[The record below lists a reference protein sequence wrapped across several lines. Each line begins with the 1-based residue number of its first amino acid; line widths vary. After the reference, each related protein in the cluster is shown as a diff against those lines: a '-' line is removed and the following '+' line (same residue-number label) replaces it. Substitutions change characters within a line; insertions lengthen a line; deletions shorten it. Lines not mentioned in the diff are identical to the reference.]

1 MNRILVLGIG
11 NLLMGDEG
19 VGVEAVRSLQE
30 TSLPPGVTLLDGGTG
45 SFQLL
50 SWLAGQDAVV
60 LIDASAD
67 SKPPGTVSLLE
78 PRFASDFPRSLTAHD
93 IGLRDLIEAASLLG
107 TLPPVFLITISVAEL
122 QSMQIGLSDAVAASL
137 PRVVEQVESL
147 LDGLTAR
154 PPEMVAGG

>member
-11 NLLMGDEG
+11 NVLMGDEG
-19 VGVEAVRSLQE
+19 VGVAAVRRLE
-30 TSLPPGVTLLDGGTG
+30 GTPLPPGVTLLDGGTG

-67 SKPPGTVSLLE
+67 AHPPGTVSLLE

-93 IGLRDLIEAASLLG
+93 IGLRDLIEAASLLE
-107 TLPPVFLITISVAEL
+107 TLPRVFLVTVSVAEV
-122 QSMQIGLSDAVAASL
+122 QSMRIGLSDAVAASL
-137 PRVVEQVESL
+137 PRVVGQVESL
-147 LDGLTAR
+147 LDGLTAS
-154 PPEMVAGG
+154 P

>member
-19 VGVEAVRSLQE
+19 VGVVAVHRLQG
-30 TSLPPGVTLLDGGTG
+30 TPLPPGVTLLDGGTG

-50 SWLAGQDAVV
+50 SWLAGQEAVI

-67 SKPPGTVSLLE
+67 ARPPGTVCVLE

-93 IGLRDLIEAASLLG
+93 IGLRDLIEAASLLEA
-107 TLPPVFLITISVAEL
+107 LPPVFLVTVSVAEL
-122 QSMQIGLSDAVAASL
+122 QSMQIGLSEAVAASL
-137 PRVVEQVESL
+137 PRIVEQVRSL

-154 PPEMVAGG
+154 APEVVASA

>member
-1 MNRILVLGIG
+1 LNRILVLGIG
-11 NLLMGDEG
+11 NLLMGDEA
-19 VGVEAVRSLQE
+19 VGVEAVRALQG
-30 TSLPPGVTLLDGGTG
+30 TPLPPGVTLLDGGTG

-67 SKPPGTVSLLE
+67 EKPPGTVSLLE

-107 TLPPVFLITISVAEL
+107 ALPRVFLVTVSVTEF
-122 QSMQIGLSDAVAASL
+122 QSMRIGLSDAVAASL
-137 PRVVEQVESL
+137 PRVVEQVRSL

-154 PPEMVAGG
+154 VPEAVASG